1 VSRRVAILAA
11 ALAASAAVAVVAH
24 AQTAPT
30 NECNGIRECQRAQ
43 GPWVFVP
50 AKGTATYLLDCPRRR
65 GIVAGTDA
73 LASSTKVLV
82 SFDAQLGAPVAP
94 GRTTTRYALFHAITT
109 NGRPGLFQ
117 PRLGCIP
124 INPSGAATISYRP
137 SARTS
142 PRFTTA
148 VRATPGA
155 PPLLAATSLRLR
167 PGTVRTAT
175 VGCVPGQ
182 NLVDSWTAIA
192 FRAEKMPN
200 AALAN
205 AIRVTRTV
213 KGKKVSVAIA
223 VSEALPPGSGA
234 EVQLGVKCSVS

>member
-1 VSRRVAILAA
+1 
-11 ALAASAAVAVVAH
+11 
-24 AQTAPT
+24 
-30 NECNGIRECQRAQ
+30 
-43 GPWVFVP
+43 VFVP

-73 LASSTKVLV
+73 LASSPKVLV
-82 SFDAQLGAPVAP
+82 GFDAQLGAPVAP

-117 PRLGCIP
+117 PRVGCIP
-124 INPSGAATISYRP
+124 INPNGASTISYRP
-137 SARTS
+137 PTRTS

-148 VRATPGA
+148 VQATPGA

-175 VGCVPGQ
+175 IGCVPGQ
-182 NLVDSWTAIA
+182 KLVDSWAAIA

-200 AALAN
+200 AALAS

-234 EVQLGVKCSVS
+234 EVQLGVKCSQS